1 MPKTTIQ
8 TYAERASRTLEQH
21 PTGLARFAI
30 ARKTCGGT
38 GDVYAAV
45 DLLIKSGYAAEH
57 EKPTVSV
64 ARTRPVRI
72 VRSLAPYRATD
83 QANPAWR

>member
-8 TYAERASRTLEQH
+8 TYAERASRTLEQY
-21 PTGLARFAI
+21 PDGLARFAI
-30 ARKTCGGT
+30 TRKTFGGT
-38 GDVYAAV
+38 AELYEAV
-45 DLLIKSGYAAEH
+45 ALLIQTGYAAEH